1 MEQQKQPQNE
11 ENKIIIQDYF
21 AGETP
26 TPTNTNTKEE
36 INISQPQ
43 KEKTPIISSN
53 TSKDEKKQRMQSRR
67 VL

>member
-26 TPTNTNTKEE
+26 TPTNTPT
-36 INISQPQ
+36 S
-43 KEKTPIISSN
+43 TPTPNCFSITN
-53 TSKDEKKQRMQSRR
+53 Q
-67 VL
+67 LLCPC